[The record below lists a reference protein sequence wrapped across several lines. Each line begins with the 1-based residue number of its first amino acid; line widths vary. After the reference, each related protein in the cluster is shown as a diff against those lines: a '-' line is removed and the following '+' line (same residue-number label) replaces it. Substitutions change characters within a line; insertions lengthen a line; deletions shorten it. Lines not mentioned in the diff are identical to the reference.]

1 MQDFDS
7 YEMSLREKVLY
18 TAVAAIA
25 IFSVAF
31 IFYRSIFLSLLLIPL
46 ALLYPRIKTRDIIK
60 KRKKELNI
68 QFKDLLYSLS
78 SSLSAGKTVESA
90 FREAVKDLS
99 VLYPDP
105 STYILI
111 EINRIISKLDM
122 NGTLENA
129 LSDFARRA
137 RLEDVDSFVNVFN
150 ISKRTGGNIA
160 EVIKNTSAII
170 SDRIEVGQEVDTM
183 LTERRFE
190 QKVLN
195 MVPILLILVLSLSAP
210 DYLNPIFTTMAGRM
224 TMSASI
230 ILLAIAWFISAKI
243 NDIKL

>member
-1 MQDFDS
+1 MHDFDS
-7 YEMSLREKVLY
+7 YVMSLREKILY
-18 TAVAAIA
+18 TFVAAIV

-31 IFYRSIFLSLLLIPL
+31 IFYRSIYLSLLLTPL
-46 ALLYPRIKTRDIIK
+46 ALFYPGMKTKDIIK

-68 QFKDLLYSLS
+68 QFKDMLYSLS

-90 FREAVKDLS
+90 FREALKDLS
-99 VLYPDP
+99 VLYPEP
-105 STYILI
+105 SAYILI
-111 EINRIISKLDM
+111 EIRRIISRLDM
-122 NGTLENA
+122 NETLEYA
-129 LSDFARRA
+129 LLDFASRA

-150 ISKRTGGNIA
+150 ISKRSGGNIA

-195 MVPILLILVLSLSAP
+195 MVPILMILLLSFSAP
-210 DYLNPIFTTMAGRM
+210 DYLSPVFTTTAGRL

-230 ILLAIAWFISAKI
+230 VLLVIAWLISAKF